1 MAEINILVV
10 HGPNLNLLG
19 RREPNIYGSLTLDQL
34 NKMVEERSG
43 ALGIKVEIFQS
54 NHEGEMVERIQQ
66 APGRFDGILI
76 NPAAFTHYSYAIR
89 DAIAAVGLP
98 FIEVH
103 LSNIYSRES
112 FRHKSVFSA
121 LAEGVICGLGPEGYL
136 LGLEAL
142 ANIINRRED

>member
-19 RREPNIYGSLTLDQL
+19 RREPDIYGSLTLDQL

-54 NHEGEMVERIQQ
+54 NHEGEMVEQIQQ

-142 ANIINRRED
+142 ANIISRRKD